1 MYEETFGHYLTEE
14 VVEKDDIEFTLSHR
28 APPSISSLEQSLGEG
43 KSMYQEVLV
52 TLLLRQ

>member
-14 VVEKDDIEFTLSHR
+14 VVEKDDIEFILSNR
-28 APPSISSLEQSLGEG
+28 APPSISSLERSLGEG